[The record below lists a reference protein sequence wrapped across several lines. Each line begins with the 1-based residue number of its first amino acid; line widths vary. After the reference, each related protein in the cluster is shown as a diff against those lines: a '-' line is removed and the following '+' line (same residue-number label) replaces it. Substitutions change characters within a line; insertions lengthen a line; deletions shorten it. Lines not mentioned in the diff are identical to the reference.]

1 MTLAK
6 LVKTKANRVLG
17 IDASTN
23 SIAFCLMENDIP
35 LKWGKVELSGS
46 DIYDKIYDAKIKM
59 HSMLDQ
65 LKSDYIAVDGA
76 ILVRS
81 PDAVIKLSYVYGVV
95 IAELMSTGASVITI
109 SPSSWQA
116 YIGNKNPTKEE
127 KAAIRVKNPGYA
139 ESWYKNQLRNMR
151 KQRTADYFNKKY
163 NISLE
168 DFDVADSFGIAHYA
182 NKVLL
187 NDEIISKPDLA
198 IQKVCSTKENG
209 N

>member
-6 LVKTKANRVLG
+6 LSRTKASRVLG
-17 IDASTN
+17 IDAST
-23 SIAFCLMENDIP
+23 SSVAFCLIEGNTPI
-35 LKWGKVELSGS
+35 KWGKINLVGN
-46 DIYDKIYDAKIKM
+46 DIYEKIYNAKNRVAM
-59 HSMLDQ
+59 MLDE
-65 LKSDYIAVDGA
+65 LKSDYIAVEGA

-127 KAAIRVKNPGYA
+127 KAAIRLANPGYA

-151 KQRTADYFNKKY
+151 KQRTADYFNEKHGLK
-163 NISLE
+163 IE
-168 DFDVADSFGIAHYA
+168 DFDVADAFGIAYYA
-182 NKVLL
+182 REVLTNK
-187 NDEIISKPDLA
+187 
-198 IQKVCSTKENG
+198 
-209 N
+209 